1 MTSMPPGHPSGAS
14 GTPTGATSGAEPYE
28 PVTLRAVADL
38 AGVSVATASRVL
50 TSSRATGADTK
61 ARVEDAAKRLGY
73 RGNAIATALRK
84 SSTRTVGMVVPRISN
99 PFFPAL
105 VEAVEHQLQTEDVDL
120 FLCDAQEDV
129 TVEQKRISALLARKV
144 DGLLIVPLSQRAS
157 AEAVN
162 AAATEVPLVLLDRE
176 VDGAQA
182 PCVRGH
188 DEAGIA
194 MVLEHL
200 SLCGVRRLQFVSADL
215 STGTGRR
222 RHDAYLAGTTQ
233 HGMETA
239 EPLLGDFS
247 IEWGRTAGQRLLGS
261 VDDRQ
266 EPFSADAIVCG
277 NDLIAAGILQE
288 CMSRGIR
295 VPEDVMLVGYDDS
308 SIGASIGLTTVRQP
322 RDTIAA
328 SAVAM
333 LRDPRRNGHSTVV
346 FDPELI
352 VRGTTRT
359 IEHGDA
365 QSGLVRERGDR

>member
-1 MTSMPPGHPSGAS
+1 MTSMPPEHPSGAS
-14 GTPTGATSGAEPYE
+14 GNPPDPAPGAGSYE

-129 TVEQKRISALLARKV
+129 TLERKRISALLARKV

-162 AAATEVPLVLLDRE
+162 SAATEVPLVLLDRE

-200 SLCGVRRLQFVSADL
+200 NACGVRKLQFVSADL
-215 STGTGRR
+215 TTGTGRR
-222 RHDAYLAGTTQ
+222 RHDAYFAETAQ

-247 IEWGRTAGQRLLGS
+247 IEWGRTAGKRLLGS
-261 VDDRQ
+261 RDSHR

-295 VPEDVMLVGYDDS
+295 VPEDIMLVGYDDS

-333 LRDPRRNGHSTVV
+333 LRGPRPDGQRTVV

-352 VRGTTRT
+352 VRGTTKP
-359 IEHGDA
+359 IEHRGST
-365 QSGLVRERGDR
+365 SGVVRARGHR